1 MGSLACRLLRGTWDV
16 GVCLFGVLVSSF
28 SPWREML
35 ERGRVLMRLLQFPLH
50 FEFMG
55 MSWEHFIYLAIEG
68 SLVRFLTF
76 FDFSRSLIAMI

>member
-1 MGSLACRLLRGTWDV
+1 MWVLLLVACYAVRGMW
-16 GVCLFGVLVSSF
+16 VCVFVGVLVSSF

-55 MSWEHFIYLAIEG
+55 MSWEHFIYLVIEG

-76 FDFSRSLIAMI
+76 FDFS